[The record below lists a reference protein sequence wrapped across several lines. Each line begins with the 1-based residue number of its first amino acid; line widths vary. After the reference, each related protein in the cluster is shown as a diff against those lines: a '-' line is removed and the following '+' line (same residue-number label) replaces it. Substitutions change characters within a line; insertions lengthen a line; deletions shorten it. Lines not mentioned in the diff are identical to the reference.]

1 MATLAEIARQRKG
14 DLRSLMLASRKLDAA
29 QELVEREAK
38 RLLTRKRAV
47 PEAEDA
53 ERLLRMLADVAKA
66 LANIIAILEA
76 LSRSW
81 T

>member
-14 DLRSLMLASRKLDAA
+14 DLKSLMLASRKLDAA
-29 QELVEREAK
+29 QESTEREVK
-38 RLLTRKRAV
+38 RLLTRKRSI

-53 ERLLRMLADVAKA
+53 IRLINKMGEVAKA
-66 LANIIAILEA
+66 LANIIALLEA

-81 T
+81 S